1 MTFSSIEELIQVRPT
16 DPGHSRSL
24 GGPRRASERR
34 MTSLLLAAATFL
46 ALHVVVSGTR
56 LRDAIVGAIGDSLY
70 RGLFALASLAT
81 IVWMAR
87 AYAAAP
93 GLPLWQ
99 APRSL
104 HWLAVLLGLPAA
116 LLVAVGLT
124 TPNPTTTGAES
135 LLAEGV
141 PVRGIVRVTR
151 HPFLAGVAIWAFAH
165 LLVNGDTAS
174 IVLFGTL
181 LSLALLGPRLID
193 AKAGTRVWRTV
204 GGLRGADVGAPVC
217 RHRGRPQPLRRPRDR
232 HLAAPA
238 RRRRLRGTP
247 RGPPLA
253 DRRAGAATIGR
264 EITA

>member
-87 AYAAAP
+87 AYTAAP
-93 GLPLWQ
+93 GLLLWQ

-124 TPNPTTTGAES
+124 TPNPTTTGAEG

-151 HPFLAGVAIWAFAH
+151 HPFLGGVAIWALAH
-165 LLVNGDTAS
+165 LLVNGDAAS
-174 IVLFGTL
+174 LVLFGTL
-181 LSLALLGPRLID
+181 LALALLGPRLID
-193 AKAGTRVWRTV
+193 TKRAHVYGERWAAFKEQTSVLPFAAIAAGRNRLVVSEIGTWRLLL
-204 GGLRGADVGAPVC
+204 GGVVYVALLAG
-217 RHRGRPQPLRRPRDR
+217 HRWLIGVPALPQ
-232 HLAAPA
+232 
-238 RRRRLRGTP
+238 
-247 RGPPLA
+247 
-253 DRRAGAATIGR
+253 
-264 EITA
+264 

>member
-1 MTFSSIEELIQVRPT
+1 M
-16 DPGHSRSL
+16 
-24 GGPRRASERR
+24 A
-34 MTSLLLAAATFL
+34 SLLLAAATFL

-56 LRDAIVGAIGDSLY
+56 LRDAIVGTIGDGPY
-70 RGLFALASLAT
+70 RGLFALASLAI

-87 AYAAAP
+87 AYAGAAE
-93 GLPLWQ
+93 LPLWQ

-104 HWLAVLLGLPAA
+104 QWLAVLLGLPAA

-124 TPNPTTTGAES
+124 TPNPTTAGAES

-193 AKAGTRVWRTV
+193 AKRARAYGERWAAFAAQTSVLPFAAIAAGRNRFVVYEIGTWR
-204 GGLRGADVGAPVC
+204 LLLGAVAYVALLAG
-217 RHRGRPQPLRRPRDR
+217 HRWLIGVPALPQ
-232 HLAAPA
+232 
-238 RRRRLRGTP
+238 
-247 RGPPLA
+247 
-253 DRRAGAATIGR
+253 
-264 EITA
+264 